1 MACYPCIH
9 CGKCSV
15 FAARA
20 KLVCGDCGA
29 ELVPGRVGCPQC
41 GSTKIVPIKLP
52 DAKPVPIRPEG

>member
-41 GSTKIVPIKLP
+41 GGTKIVPIKLP